1 MRYHSIDVLRTVA
14 VFIMVLVHFGE
25 NLSGVIS
32 PMAGF
37 GAPLFAFLSGVSYRL
52 WVAGLEAK
60 YVSDADIAKATLRRG
75 LFVVAVG
82 FLFNVVVWLPSDLFN
97 WDVLTFIG
105 AALLTLGAARKIPPP
120 ALATAACAAVLVSPV
135 LRHLADYDA
144 YWVNRYFEHDW
155 TPSDVIIGFLATG
168 YFPFFPWIAYSLTG
182 FIVVGLIYD
191 DASKTQPN
199 GAFPL
204 AAFFV
209 GVGLFFFS
217 MAALVV
223 HALTTLAGERGMLG
237 GWTMFPPTVEYVT
250 GTLGL
255 TIMSTASLYYFID
268 CRGILPHDG
277 RILNV
282 ARTFSRNA
290 FTLYVAHHVVHLW
303 PLWLYAVV
311 EGREPMAYWMKAIPA
326 SVSIPLAFVFLFC
339 SYFILRG
346 LERTDGVRGIEYWMR
361 RLCDM
366 PRKPMSA
373 QHIK

>member
-60 YVSDADIAKATLRRG
+60 DVSDADIAKATLRRG
-75 LFVVAVG
+75 VFVIAVG
-82 FLFNVVVWLPSDLFN
+82 FLFNVVVWLPRDLFN

-105 AALLTLGAARKIPPP
+105 AALLTLGAARKIPLP
-120 ALATAACAAVLVSPV
+120 ALATAAIAAVLVSPV
-135 LRHLADYDA
+135 LRHLADYEV

-155 TPSDVIIGFLATG
+155 VPSDVIIGFLATG
-168 YFPFFPWIAYSLTG
+168 YFPFFPWIAYSLAG
-182 FIVVGLIYD
+182 FIVGGVIYE
-191 DASKTQPN
+191 DASKTHPDA
-199 GAFPL
+199 AFPR
-204 AAFFV
+204 AVFCV
-209 GVGLFFFS
+209 GVVLLFFS

-223 HALTTLAGERGMLG
+223 HALTPLPGERGMLG

-268 CRGILPHDG
+268 CRGILLRDG
-277 RILNV
+277 WILNV

-290 FTLYVAHHVVHLW
+290 FTLYIAHHVVHLW

-311 EGREPMAYWMKAIPA
+311 EGHEPMVYWMKAISA
-326 SVSIPLAFVFLFC
+326 SVAIPLALAFLFC
-339 SYFILRG
+339 SYLILRR
-346 LERTDGVRGIEYWMR
+346 LERIGDVRGIEYWMR
-361 RLCDM
+361 RLCDV
-366 PRKPMSA
+366 PPKSVLDRLSA
-373 QHIK
+373 